1 MRKTTKLF
9 LSVFLMFT
17 LMLSVCMA
25 FSFGSQAKADGE
37 LTETNVEWLHHRG
50 DANRLLIKLTTSDYS
65 TVGATTAAPG
75 DISAEGVN
83 LLDKTLVYLD
93 DNTYVTLRAAA
104 KEGTEVYYNV
114 WGETGT
120 VCLDTTSAYGRG
132 KIKYITF
139 LEGCTFPS
147 AATHKAGYVLNSAVT
162 LQNNKYGE
170 TATENTSWGKLET
183 AKTDGGLAINVNNV
197 QIRDN
202 RLLFYFDGN
211 KYSEATANSNA
222 SAGYAACN
230 VADNVLIWTT
240 DKTTNKTT
248 SVTLGDAAGSAK
260 FYNLY
265 ASGAFAVELKGTDNA
280 TSVKMV
286 TIKKGCTFPDN
297 DGKAAYTQLEDI
309 TYLNS
314 GKLESDGGAW
324 KWSVTD
330 TPSEEMKVTS
340 VTKVQVRDNKLF
352 MFLSKNNFDKVAL
365 NADATE
371 AMKLETLLNNVEVYT
386 ANEHTSLKN
395 AIKENASAWFNH
407 YGDAGC
413 VAIELNGKTYK
424 NATVTK
430 VVIKKDCEFPSA
442 ITGKAAY
449 VTDAEVSFVN
459 NDSAETMAGEG
470 YQSTNWIYEPEE
482 IYLKNSAAHIRGG
495 IRANGT
501 YDLKLLLFFDS
512 KTDILNASSTTPIG
526 DKVEEYDFL
535 DKILLYTSETEYITL
550 REAHTSST
558 TYMDGDTEKTEP
570 ATGEAY
576 YNIWGEQN
584 CVAVQ
589 LGKYNADQ
597 IVRIVIPQG
606 TEIPSYDYTS
616 GNVSTFKKYVI
627 AETIYLKDWAP
638 TQENH
643 STFST
648 NWAADRD
655 YGDIEVTGIT
665 FGDNTLEIGLNG
677 TDFPT
682 DGEKSIDNY
691 LEGELACYDHISFD
705 GVTLASIIERMQA
718 ENVVE
723 IGSWINKTA
732 YGTFA
737 IAVEGLNLSPEK
749 IIIRKGC
756 QIPIYANIPEGVAIH
771 NVFYFEVKESVMFV
785 KQADGTYQKAD
796 NVIWKVTFD
805 GENKVEVVD
814 GQTVTKLPEV
824 VKDGYK
830 LLGWKLDGR
839 DFTTETVITKDV
851 DVKGEWVKAYT
862 VTFDTKGGSAVKS
875 QTIEEEGYADKPADP
890 TKDNATFLGWVDKDG
905 KAFDF
910 NQAITADVTVYASW
924 KEESSGKDSS
934 SGGGCFGSVESLV
947 GVLSLLSV
955 AAFVVIKKKK
965 SI

>member
-1 MRKTTKLF
+1 MRKITKLL
-9 LSVFLMFT
+9 LSVFLTFT
-17 LMLSVCMA
+17 LVLSVCLA
-25 FSFGSQAKADGE
+25 FSSAKNAKADGG
-37 LTETNVEWLHHRG
+37 LTGTNVEWIHHRG
-50 DANRLLIKLTTSDYS
+50 DMNRLLVKLTTSDYS
-65 TVGATTAAPG
+65 TVGGTTPAPD
-75 DISAEGVN
+75 DITAEGVN
-83 LLDKTLVYLD
+83 LLDKTLLYLD
-93 DNTYVTLRAAA
+93 DNTYVTLKAAA

-120 VCLDTTSAYGRG
+120 ICLDTTSLYGRG
-132 KIKYITF
+132 KVKYITF

-162 LQNNKYGE
+162 LQNNNYGE
-170 TATENTSWGKLET
+170 TAVENTSWVKLET
-183 AKTDGGLAINVNNV
+183 AKTDGGLAVNVNNI

-211 KYSEATANSNA
+211 NYSKAVANSDA

-230 VADNVLIWTT
+230 LADNVLIWT
-240 DKTTNKTT
+240 DETT
-248 SVTLGDAAGSAK
+248 SVTLSKVAGSAK

-265 ASGAFAVELKGTDNA
+265 GSGAFAVELQGENKEKA
-280 TSVKMV
+280 TEVKMV
-286 TIKKGCTFPDN
+286 TIRKGCTFPDN
-297 DGKAAYTQLEDI
+297 DGNVAYTQIEDI

-314 GKLESDGGAW
+314 GNLVDGDAW
-324 KWSVTD
+324 HWSVTD
-330 TPSEEMKVTS
+330 TPSEEMKITS
-340 VTKVQVRDNKLF
+340 VAKVQVRDNKLF

-371 AMKLETLLNNVEVYT
+371 AMKLDNLLENVEVYT
-386 ANEHTSLKN
+386 ADGHTSLKN
-395 AIKENASAWFNH
+395 AIKENASAWYNH

-413 VAIELNGKTYK
+413 VAIELDGTTYR

-430 VVIKKDCEFPSA
+430 IVIKNECEFPSA

-449 VTDAEVSFVN
+449 VTESEVSFVN
-459 NDSAETMAGEG
+459 NDSAEAMAGEG

-482 IYLKNSAAHIRGG
+482 IYLRASAAHIRGEK
-495 IRANGT
+495 RTNGT
-501 YDLKLLLFFDS
+501 YNTKLLLFFDS
-512 KTDILNASSTTPIG
+512 KTDILNASGTTPIG
-526 DKVEEYDFL
+526 DKLAEYNLL

-550 REAHTSST
+550 REAHTSSA

-584 CVAVQ
+584 CVAFQ

-597 IVRIVIPQG
+597 IVRIVVPEG

-627 AETIYLKDWAP
+627 AETIYLKDWVP
-638 TQENH
+638 TEENH
-643 STFST
+643 PTFST

-655 YGDIEVTGIT
+655 YGDIEATGVTLS
-665 FGDNTLEIGLNG
+665 DDTLEISLNG

-682 DGEKSIDNY
+682 DGKKSIDNY
-691 LEGELACYDHISFD
+691 FEGELACYDHISFD
-705 GVTLASIIERMQA
+705 GVTLAAIIEKMQE
-718 ENVVE
+718 ENIVE

-737 IAVEGLNLSPEK
+737 IRVDGLNLSPER

-785 KQADGTYQKAD
+785 KQADGTYAKAD
-796 NVIWKVTFD
+796 NVVWTVTFD
-805 GENKVEVVD
+805 GGNKIEVID
-814 GQTVTKLPEV
+814 GQTVTNLPEIA
-824 VKDGYK
+824 KDGYK

-839 DFTTETVITKDV
+839 EFTAETIITKDV

-862 VTFDTKGGSAVKS
+862 VTFDTKGGSTVES
-875 QTIEEEGYADKPADP
+875 QTVEEEGYIVRPADP
-890 TKDNATFLGWVDKDG
+890 TKENATFLGWVDKDG

-924 KEESSGKDSS
+924 KEASAGGKESSE
-934 SGGGCFGSVESLV
+934 GGAGCFGSVESLA
-947 GVLSLLSV
+947 GILSLLSV
-955 AAFVVIKKKK
+955 AAFIAVKKKK
-965 SI
+965 SV

>member
-17 LMLSVCMA
+17 LVLSVSLSA
-25 FSFGSQAKADGE
+25 GLFFADAE
-37 LTETNVEWLHHRG
+37 EANAETSIESVQHR
-50 DANRLLIKLTTSDYS
+50 DTCNRLLIKLTTSDYAS
-65 TVGATTAAPG
+65 VGATTAAPG

-93 DNTYVTLRAAA
+93 DNTYVTLRTAA

-162 LQNNKYGE
+162 LQNNNYGE
-170 TATENTSWGKLET
+170 TAAENTSWGKLET

-202 RLLFYFDGN
+202 RLFFYFDGN
-211 KYSEATANSNA
+211 KYSEATASSDA

-230 VADNVLIWTT
+230 IADNVLIWT
-240 DKTTNKTT
+240 DEKT

-340 VTKVQVRDNKLF
+340 VSKVQVRDNKLF

-371 AMKLETLLNNVEVYT
+371 AMKLENLLNNVEVYT
-386 ANEHTSLKN
+386 ANGHISLKN

-413 VAIELNGKTYK
+413 VAIELDGTTYK
-424 NATVTK
+424 NSTVTK
-430 VVIKKDCEFPSA
+430 VVIGKDCEFPSA
-442 ITGKAAY
+442 VTGKAAY

-459 NDSAETMAGEG
+459 NDSAETMAGDG

-482 IYLKNSAAHIRGG
+482 IFLKASAAHIRGA
-495 IRANGT
+495 IRENGT
-501 YDLKLLLFFDS
+501 NDTKLLLFFDS
-512 KTDILNASSTTPIG
+512 KTDILNAPATSPIG
-526 DKVEEYDFL
+526 EKFAEYDLL
-535 DKILLYTSETEYITL
+535 DKILLYTSETDYITL
-550 REAHTSST
+550 RDAHTSSA
-558 TYMDGDTEKTEP
+558 TYMDGTEEKVQP

-606 TEIPSYDYTS
+606 SEIPSYDYTS

-643 STFST
+643 ATFST

-682 DGEKSIDNY
+682 DGEKAIDNY
-691 LEGELACYDHISFD
+691 FEGELACYDHISFD
-705 GVTLASIIERMQA
+705 GVTLAAIIEKMQA

-737 IAVEGLNLSPEK
+737 IKVNGLNLAPER
-749 IIIRKGC
+749 IVIRKGC
-756 QIPIYANIPEGVAIH
+756 QIPIYNNIPEGVEIH
-771 NVFYFEVKESVMFV
+771 NVFYYEVKESVMFV

-805 GENKVEVVD
+805 GENKVEVID

-862 VTFDTKGGSAVKS
+862 VTFDTKGGSTVKS
-875 QTIEEEGYADKPADP
+875 QTIEEEGYADRPADP

-905 KAFDF
+905 KTFDF

-924 KEESSGKDSS
+924 KESSSSGKDSS
-934 SGGGCFGSVESLV
+934 AGGCFGTVESLA

-955 AAFVVIKKKK
+955 AAFVMIKKKK

>member
-1 MRKTTKLF
+1 MRKITKLL
-9 LSVFLMFT
+9 LSVFLTFT
-17 LMLSVCMA
+17 LVLSVCLA
-25 FSFGSQAKADGE
+25 FSSAKKAKADGE
-37 LTETNVEWLHHRG
+37 LTETNVEWIHHRG
-50 DANRLLIKLTTSDYS
+50 DGMNRLLIKLTESDYS
-65 TVGATTAAPG
+65 SVGGSTAAPA

-114 WGETGT
+114 WGETGS
-120 VCLDTTSAYGRG
+120 VCLDTTSLYGRG

-147 AATHKAGYVLNSAVT
+147 ATTHKAGYVLNSAVT
-162 LQNNKYGE
+162 LQNNNYGE
-170 TATENTSWGKLET
+170 TAVENTSWTKLAT
-183 AKTDGGLAINVNNV
+183 AKTDGGLAISVNNV

-202 RLLFYFDGN
+202 RLFFYFEGN
-211 KYSEATANSNA
+211 KYSEAA
-222 SAGYAACN
+222 SSSDASVGYTACN
-230 VADNVLIWTT
+230 LADYVLIWT
-240 DKTTNKTT
+240 DEKT
-248 SVTLGDAAGSAK
+248 SVTLGEVAGSAK

-265 ASGAFAVELKGTDNA
+265 ASGAFAVELQGENKDQA
-280 TSVKMV
+280 TKVKMV
-286 TIKKGCTFPDN
+286 TIRKGCTFPDN
-297 DGKAAYTQLEDI
+297 DGKAAYTQIEDI

-314 GKLESDGGAW
+314 GELVEGDAW
-324 KWSVTD
+324 HWSVTD
-330 TPSEEMKVTS
+330 TPSEGLKATS
-340 VTKVQVRDNKLF
+340 VSKVQVRDNKLF
-352 MFLSKNNFDKVAL
+352 LFLSKSNFDKVAF

-371 AMKLETLLNNVEVYT
+371 AMKLENLLNNVEVYT
-386 ANEHTSLKN
+386 ADGHTSLKN
-395 AIKENASAWFNH
+395 AIKENASAWYNH

-413 VAIELNGKTYK
+413 VAIELDGENYK
-424 NATVTK
+424 NSTVTK
-430 VVIKKDCEFPSA
+430 IVIKAGCEFPSA

-449 VTDAEVSFVN
+449 FTETEDSFVN
-459 NDSAETMAGEG
+459 NDSAETMAVEG
-470 YQSTNWIYEPEE
+470 YQATNWIYETEE
-482 IYLKNSAAHIRGG
+482 IYLKASAAHIRGT
-495 IRANGT
+495 IRPNGT
-501 YDLKLLLFFDS
+501 FDTKLLLFFDS
-512 KTDILNASSTTPIG
+512 KTDMLNASSTTPVG
-526 DKVEEYDFL
+526 DKIAEYNLL

-550 REAHTSST
+550 REAHTSSA
-558 TYMDGDTEKTEP
+558 TYMDGSEEKTEY
-570 ATGEAY
+570 ATGEVY

-584 CVAVQ
+584 CIAVQ

-597 IVRIVIPQG
+597 IVRIVVPQG

-627 AETIYLKDWAP
+627 AETIYLKDWVP

-643 STFST
+643 ATFST

-655 YGDIEVTGIT
+655 YGDIEATGVKY
-665 FGDNTLEIGLNG
+665 GDGTLEMTLTG

-691 LEGELACYDHISFD
+691 FEGELACYDHISFD
-705 GVTLASIIERMQA
+705 GVTLAAIIEKMQE
-718 ENVVE
+718 ENTVE

-737 IAVEGLNLSPEK
+737 INVEGLTLSPER

-785 KQADGTYQKAD
+785 KQADGTYAKSD
-796 NVIWKVTFD
+796 NVIWTVTFD
-805 GENKVEVVD
+805 GENKTEVAD
-814 GQTVTKLPEV
+814 GQTVTSLPV
-824 VKDGYK
+824 VTREGYK
-830 LLGWKLDGR
+830 FVGWKLDGR
-839 DFTTETVITKDV
+839 EFTTETVITKDV
-851 DVKGEWVKAYT
+851 DVIGEWVKAYT
-862 VTFDTKGGSAVKS
+862 VTFDTKGGNAVKS
-875 QTIEEEGYADKPADP
+875 QIVEEEGYAERPADP
-890 TKDNATFLGWVDKDG
+890 TKENATFLGWVDKDG

-924 KEESSGKDSS
+924 KEAAASGEET
-934 SGGGCFGSVESLV
+934 GGCFGTIESLA